1 MDFLDE
7 GIGTDFIFELL
18 LEFVDGR
25 FSLGLEEEI
34 IRDDLIFKC
43 LDIKIRWWDFLINT
57 IRDRFN
63 FIKILIIAKLMLNNF
78 FIYFIIKDTIV
89 MKNIF
94 KFFYLGNDKIILLN

>member
-43 LDIKIRWWDFLINT
+43 LDIKIR
-57 IRDRFN
+57 
-63 FIKILIIAKLMLNNF
+63 
-78 FIYFIIKDTIV
+78 
-89 MKNIF
+89 
-94 KFFYLGNDKIILLN
+94 